1 MESYVLDVG
10 GRKKGIL
17 LQNKSFVPLSG
28 PIFSICNIFHGKAIN
43 FVHAAW
49 NKLDSQIVAGDSLG
63 NIYLLYLQ
71 KNRFSWLCNLKH
83 CSSYLTFTS
92 DKSQDILVALSDC
105 TIVSIN
111 SDLKLVKSE
120 FNHHTSCVIHISFNK
135 TGQTVLSCSKDQTI
149 LWDLD
154 TFQIQRVLHLKRNVD
169 IIKVFF
175 LSKKDVIVSAFND
188 NSVFLWNFE
197 TFGCI
202 NQFVCASE
210 DSYLNIKTIDAS
222 GDEKLLACAGR
233 SNWFLVWDIEEGKQ
247 LSTILLPDNVSSVKQ
262 TCFLPSSIHSADIYI
277 LAILSSE
284 GEVLLYDVKNVE
296 LLHKIVSANGKIM
309 SLSTAYNFLQIL
321 TVSLQGSLDLY
332 DVEDYILIKN
342 QVKDIPKVKSSPVHK
357 AVRSVQ
363 MKEVKT
369 KKVIDVD
376 EKGLRTI
383 LKNFGEYPEKHRFF
397 IWSQLLKLPRNEE
410 AFKILH
416 QDSFQVKSFVKDY
429 SFMNPGVQKTFL
441 RLMSMLACWLPVIQE
456 MDYIQC
462 LVFPFIKVLHKNAV
476 LCFEILITLI
486 SNWCQNWFLFCP
498 FPPFNILS
506 AVENIISFHDPQL
519 LIHFWKNDIS
529 SEVYA
534 WSLLKT
540 SFSEV
545 FNKNEWFKL
554 WDNLFTNPPC
564 FYLYAVAAF
573 SITIRSALFQCKR
586 LEEFKNCY
594 RKHGISAAMLL
605 KKAYE
610 LQNKSPKTVNPE
622 AVCGTFSPIPKDL
635 YPSFF
640 QMCRMK
646 IDLETLEKKK
656 IIDQEIDFLK
666 QREDA
671 LEIKSN
677 YLKELQKLQMMRR
690 DLMLDSMEF
699 QDADALETLNKKL
712 LKIQSLIQENLTNQM
727 GMLKEAIGEEIL
739 FEDAKDSKKQYF
751 EFQDYIKKLRRKN
764 S

>member
-342 QVKDIPKVKSSPVHK
+342 VKDIPKVKSSPVHK

-586 LEEFKNCY
+586 LEEFK
-594 RKHGISAAMLL
+594 
-605 KKAYE
+605 
-610 LQNKSPKTVNPE
+610 
-622 AVCGTFSPIPKDL
+622 
-635 YPSFF
+635 
-640 QMCRMK
+640 
-646 IDLETLEKKK
+646 TLEKKK